1 MSPFKGTFL
10 PRVKSC
16 QMGIEL
22 KLHDRMHPSCSPIP
36 RPDPQIPDAALWTRG
51 RDHGEPEE
59 ELSPRVGA
67 YAPVVVPD
75 PRCARENNNLK
86 MGSSFQ
92 SFPLT

>member
-1 MSPFKGTFL
+1 
-10 PRVKSC
+10 
-16 QMGIEL
+16 MGFAPEIEL
-22 KLHDRMHPSCSPIP
+22 EFHSQSGQSLCSPIP

-75 PRCARENNNLK
+75 PRCAGEIHDLMIDSK
-86 MGSSFQ
+86 LQ
-92 SFPLT
+92 S